1 MSKCGK
7 CYRSGVRELKLERRT
22 VHFGHFYVTDPSLM
36 PQKNNVVVT
45 QKAETDTCTKNKIK
59 PQHKHFA

>member
-1 MSKCGK
+1 
-7 CYRSGVRELKLERRT
+7 
-22 VHFGHFYVTDPSLM
+22 M